1 MKNEMQKVYDPK
13 TVEDRIYASW
23 EKDGCFH
30 AEIDP
35 DKEPFT
41 IVIPPPNITGQLH
54 MGHAL
59 DNTIQDVLIR
69 FKRMQGYSTLWMPGT
84 DHASIATEVKIVD
97 ALAKEGKTKKDLGRE
112 GFLKRAWQWRDEY
125 GRIIVGQLKKMGS
138 SCDWARERFTM
149 DEGCSRA
156 VTKAFVDLYNKGLI
170 YQGNRI
176 INWCPDCK
184 TALSDAEVEYSEQD
198 SNLWYVRYRAEDG
211 GEGLVVATTRPET
224 MLGDTAVAVHPEDGR
239 YTHLVGKNVILPIL
253 NKPIPVVADGYV
265 EQEFGTG
272 CVKITPAHDPNDFE
286 VGVRHNLPMPRVI
299 ADDGK
304 MNELAGR
311 FCGMEARECRK
322 QIVKELEA
330 IGALVKVEPY
340 KHNVGTCYRC
350 HTTVEPLIS
359 KQWFVATKPL
369 AEPAI
374 QAVRNGEIKFAPERF
389 DKIYFNWM
397 ENIRDWCISRQLW
410 WGHRIPAY
418 YCENCGEVVVAESA
432 PTKCPKCGGAAFK
445 QDEDVLDTWF
455 SSGMWPF
462 STMGWPE
469 HTPELDYFYPA
480 SVLVTGYDII
490 FFWVARMIMFGFS
503 QMGEKPFGTVLIHG
517 IVRDELGRKMSKS
530 LNNGIDPLKVIEEYG
545 ADSLRF
551 SLTMGTSAGNDMRF
565 YGSKVESCRNFANKI
580 WNASRFVL
588 MNIGDEPVL
597 PIGSVEPDIADRWIL
612 TRLNE
617 AIREVTEGIESFELS
632 LASQKVYDFI
642 WSEFCDWYIEMAK
655 PRLYGEDEKERQ
667 CARSVLLHV
676 LKNTLKLL
684 HPFMPFVTEEIYGF
698 LPGELGYIMLS
709 SWPKENPAYDFD
721 DDAAKMS
728 DVMALIASVRNVRA
742 ELNVPPSK
750 KTHITVVAAPEKLG
764 VFEAAAEYLK
774 RLAFAETVRV
784 TTESENADN
793 AVAAVSAS
801 GTAYIPLAELV
812 DIEKELARLNKE
824 KAGAEAE
831 IQRAKAKLD
840 NPGFTGK
847 APQKVIDDVRSAL
860 SRNEELLKKLEE
872 RMEILSR

>member
-1 MKNEMQKVYDPK
+1 
-13 TVEDRIYASW
+13 
-23 EKDGCFH
+23 
-30 AEIDP
+30 
-35 DKEPFT
+35 
-41 IVIPPPNITGQLH
+41 
-54 MGHAL
+54 
-59 DNTIQDVLIR
+59 
-69 FKRMQGYSTLWMPGT
+69 
-84 DHASIATEVKIVD
+84 
-97 ALAKEGKTKKDLGRE
+97 
-112 GFLKRAWQWRDEY
+112 
-125 GRIIVGQLKKMGS
+125 
-138 SCDWARERFTM
+138 
-149 DEGCSRA
+149 
-156 VTKAFVDLYNKGLI
+156 
-170 YQGNRI
+170 
-176 INWCPDCK
+176 
-184 TALSDAEVEYSEQD
+184 
-198 SNLWYVRYRAEDG
+198 
-211 GEGLVVATTRPET
+211 
-224 MLGDTAVAVHPEDGR
+224 
-239 YTHLVGKNVILPIL
+239 
-253 NKPIPVVADGYV
+253 
-265 EQEFGTG
+265 
-272 CVKITPAHDPNDFE
+272 
-286 VGVRHNLPMPRVI
+286 
-299 ADDGK
+299 
-304 MNELAGR
+304 
-311 FCGMEARECRK
+311 
-322 QIVKELEA
+322 
-330 IGALVKVEPY
+330 
-340 KHNVGTCYRC
+340 
-350 HTTVEPLIS
+350 
-359 KQWFVATKPL
+359 
-369 AEPAI
+369 
-374 QAVRNGEIKFAPERF
+374 
-389 DKIYFNWM
+389 
-397 ENIRDWCISRQLW
+397 
-410 WGHRIPAY
+410 
-418 YCENCGEVVVAESA
+418 
-432 PTKCPKCGGAAFK
+432 
-445 QDEDVLDTWF
+445 
-455 SSGMWPF
+455 MWPF